1 MFGLFGGLFKNRV
14 ARRRDR
20 QRAIF
25 RYWDG
30 TRERGADPAVV
41 YRAFVSHPTFNW
53 ETHPVLIDTGD
64 KEALTITLGAI
75 REVFGVAAWSEDGH
89 GNSSGLT
96 DWETI
101 DLLIQFNHY
110 IGGLKKSTSPTLTS
124 PPPTV
129 QPSSVETSNN
139 TNALS
144 DSGSTPGEL
153 KTAAAS
159 P

>member
-14 ARRRDR
+14 ARRRER

-41 YRAFVSHPTFNW
+41 YRALVSHPTFDW

-64 KEALTITLGAI
+64 KDALAITLGAI
-75 REVFGVAAWSEDGH
+75 REVFGVVAWAEDNDGR
-89 GNSSGLT
+89 STGLT

-101 DLLIQFNHY
+101 DLLIQFNWY
-110 IGGLKKSTSPTLTS
+110 LGGLKKSTSPTPTL
-124 PPPTV
+124 PPPTEP
-129 QPSSVETSNN
+129 QSSAETSNS
-139 TNALS
+139 TNVSL

-159 P
+159 A